1 MKKIVLF
8 AALAA
13 SSFGA
18 FAQVACTPNLV
29 YVPQG
34 AGVYP
39 LPDTFVNALSTT
51 SVLAN
56 GTGRGF
62 NGTTAIVGQ
71 SFSFEFT
78 AVVPSSVT
86 VQGFTV
92 GLASIKVN
100 SVKFYNEIKNFVAP
114 NYPVLGTEINL
125 GLVPTGNPST
135 LIYPGGT
142 LGCAKISGIIP
153 TGTAPGI
160 YDAIIN
166 VNIVPAAPVPAQ
178 NNQNFPAVAVDDAIT
193 KTLAT
198 GKGRYRLKVLA
209 PNSVEAAMNA
219 SINQVAPN
227 PFGNETTI
235 KMSSN
240 FDQEATFTVSNIM
253 GQNVHTQNV
262 RLFAG
267 DNNQINFSAANL
279 TDGVYFYSI
288 QNAQGGRLA
297 GKFNVVK

>member
-18 FAQVACTPNLV
+18 LAQVACTPNLV

-39 LPDTFVNALSTT
+39 LPDTFVNANSTT

-56 GTGRGF
+56 GIGRGF
-62 NGTTAIVGQ
+62 NGTTAIAGQ
-71 SFSFEFT
+71 PFSFEFT
-78 AVVPSSVT
+78 AVVPSAVPVNGQNT
-86 VQGFTV
+86 PLTN
-92 GLASIKVN
+92 IKVN
-100 SVKFYNEIKNFVAP
+100 SVKFYSPIANFVGTA
-114 NYPVLGTEINL
+114 YPVIGTAVNL
-125 GLVPTGNPST
+125 GLAVTGNPVNLT
-135 LIYPGGT
+135 YPGGT
-142 LGCAKISGIIP
+142 NGCAKISGTIP
-153 TGTAPGI
+153 AGTTPGV

-166 VNIVPAAPVPAQ
+166 VDINATVPFAG
-178 NNQNFPAVAVDDAIT
+178 QNFPAISSNDFIT
-193 KTLAT
+193 RLLAT
-198 GKGRYRLKVLA
+198 GKGRYRLTVLA

>member
-78 AVVPSSVT
+78 AVVPSAVP
-86 VQGFTV
+86 V
-92 GLASIKVN
+92 GGNAIPLANIKVN
-100 SVKFYNEIKNFVAP
+100 SVKFYNPIANFVGN
-114 NYPVLGTEINL
+114 NYPASLGTVVNL
-125 GLVPTGNPST
+125 GLAVTGSPANLT
-135 LIYPGGT
+135 YPGGT
-142 LGCAKISGIIP
+142 NGCAKISGTIP
-153 TGTAPGI
+153 TGTAPGV

-166 VNIVPAAPVPAQ
+166 VDLNTGLGLFAG
-178 NNQNFPAVAVDDAIT
+178 QNFPAISSGDQIT
-193 KTLAT
+193 KLLAT
-198 GKGRYRLKVLA
+198 GKGRYRLTVLA